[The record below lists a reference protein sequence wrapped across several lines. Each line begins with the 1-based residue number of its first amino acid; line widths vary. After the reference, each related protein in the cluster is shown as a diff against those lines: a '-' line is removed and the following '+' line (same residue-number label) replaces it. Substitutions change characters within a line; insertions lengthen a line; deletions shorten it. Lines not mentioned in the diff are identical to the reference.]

1 VIGATAAAFGL
12 LGVAIGVAIGYLLA
26 DHARLRRK
34 LEDLTTH
41 DRRTER

>member
-12 LGVAIGVAIGYLLA
+12 LGVAIGYLLA